1 MKETLNRKERR
12 SKEKEDRIKVKK
24 VRKIVIKKPTPEQY
38 SNIKKLKNVEK
49 LLRIARATKDP
60 IAKKS
65 LVEKAEKLATKY
77 KKQQSWTHKL
87 LKKS

>member
-1 MKETLNRKERR
+1 MKIKKDRR
-12 SKEKEDRIKVKK
+12 I
-24 VRKIVIKKPTPEQY
+24 ILKKPTPEQY

-60 IAKKS
+60 IAKKR
-65 LVEKAEKLATKY
+65 LIEKAEKLATKY